1 MEHYAGYLIDLDG
14 TIYQGKTQ
22 IPTAQAFMQRLID
35 SGQPYLFVTN
45 NSTRTPADVAE
56 NLQQNHH
63 VPTTAAHVYTT
74 AIATADYLKRQA
86 ETNGQALTAYAIGE
100 QGLRTA
106 LTNVGF
112 TLVEDSSKTPT
123 FVVVGL
129 DRDVTYE
136 KFVQAVLAIQHGA
149 KFIATNL
156 DTNIPNQRGMLPGA
170 GAVVDF
176 VRYATGIEPL
186 AIGKPSTIIMEEA
199 LRKLALSATETV
211 MVGDNLQTDIQAAV
225 NAGMDSLMTLTGLSQ
240 PADIE
245 RLKIQPTHIVADLI
259 EWQV

>member
-1 MEHYAGYLIDLDG
+1 MQQYAGYLIDLDG

-22 IPTAQAFMQRLID
+22 ISTAQTFMQRLIA

-45 NSTRTPADVAE
+45 NSTRTPADVAD
-56 NLQQNHH
+56 NLRKNHH
-63 VPTTAAHVYTT
+63 VMTTTEHVYTT

-86 ETNGQALTAYAIGE
+86 DTNKQPLTAYVVGE
-100 QGLRTA
+100 EGLRTA
-106 LTNVGF
+106 LTDVGF
-112 TLVEDSSKTPT
+112 TLIADTQTVPS

-136 KFVQAVLAIQHGA
+136 KFVQAVLAIQQGA
-149 KFIATNL
+149 QFIATNL

-199 LRKLALSATETV
+199 LRKLDLSADEAV
-211 MVGDNLQTDIQAAV
+211 MVGDNLQTDIQAAA

-240 PADIE
+240 RADIE
-245 RLKIQPTHIVADLI
+245 RLNIHPTHIVADLS
-259 EWQV
+259 EWRV